1 MAKISVRHGIA
12 RAYGFLFGRL
22 FRIIGL
28 SWLPAVFYAVAA
40 TFLIQRMSGAMQT
53 AVPADDG
60 LLGEYAFAYFFALV
74 VVTAFLG
81 AVIAVP
87 LTREALG
94 RHEEPVAVHFVVGGR
109 EFRLFFALLR
119 FYAIETVVLVAMVFA
134 AGIAVTT
141 LARAGAGNLH
151 VDWAGVPFQTWLN
164 IAAGLLGS
172 LVFLLLATKLG
183 FLLTPVASLEKHAK
197 LGRAAQLSRG
207 NFWRLAFVY
216 VVVGLP
222 ATLVLVACETTF
234 GGLEMGKTLPRG
246 MQAFYT
252 VDRDHIALFATIL
265 AGGLAVLH
273 ALFAGASASA
283 YEELEDGVVYDRA
296 PAEAPARPVPAPA
309 FADMRAR
316 VVPDLRPG
324 DARDSML
331 REDLASRAASEYSA
345 PLAEAAPVVSDAPVE
360 AQVRPV
366 ESAPVVEGHETP
378 SATAAAHA
386 GAEEAAPAAPQNGL
400 TTAAAPADGSA
411 PAIDAHVTVPETAAE
426 SAAHG
431 ANGNGEI
438 HAANGAGETSETP
451 APLLPPLDPAAM
463 ALGQQ
468 PETAPPA

>member
-40 TFLIQRMSGAMQT
+40 SFLIQRMSGAMQT

-74 VVTAFLG
+74 MVTAFLG
-81 AVIAVP
+81 AVIAIP

-141 LARAGAGNLH
+141 LGRAGAGNLH

-164 IAAGLLGS
+164 IAAGFVGS

-183 FLLTPVASLEKHAK
+183 FLLTPVATLEKHAK

-265 AGGLAVLH
+265 AGGLVVLH

-283 YEELEDGVVYDRA
+283 YEELEGGVVYDRA
-296 PAEAPARPVPAPA
+296 PSEAPARPVPAPA
-309 FADMRAR
+309 FADMRAHG
-316 VVPDLRPG
+316 VSDLRPG
-324 DARDSML
+324 DARGSML
-331 REDLASRAASEYSA
+331 REDLASRAASDYSA
-345 PLAEAAPVVSDAPVE
+345 PLAEAAPAAAPVE
-360 AQVRPV
+360 VQVQPV
-366 ESAPVVEGHETP
+366 EPVSIAEGHEVP
-378 SATAAAHA
+378 PATAHVEAEQAAPTASQEDPVIAAGDVSTTDAHA
-386 GAEEAAPAAPQNGL
+386 AVASPAMDIAAQGTNGGSEIRA
-400 TTAAAPADGSA
+400 TDIAD
-411 PAIDAHVTVPETAAE
+411 ETP
-426 SAAHG
+426 
-431 ANGNGEI
+431 
-438 HAANGAGETSETP
+438 ETP
-451 APLLPPLDPAAM
+451 APELPPLDPAAM
-463 ALGQQ
+463 ALAQQ
-468 PETAPPA
+468 PETAPSA